1 MKVKSFI
8 FLICFLSVCQNLW
21 SKENVLTFSE
31 AMHKASGQ
39 NWDIRIA
46 DERVFKSLNAVGE
59 ARSVLFPQISASASQ
74 FRQTRDLSG
83 SGINI
88 PGPTFVGP
96 FNSFDARLKLT
107 QTLFDVGMF
116 ERLQALHAQSDE
128 AKSFSK
134 KNKED
139 IIALCAGL
147 FIEAY
152 RAQENVK
159 AQKSIFKLH
168 KKQFQ
173 IASRQLS
180 IGMIT
185 SGDWR
190 FVKSQF
196 SSAVHALV
204 QAIAF
209 KNQKFSDL
217 NVVLNFSSQHSL
229 VLVLDKNI
237 QVNALGSI
245 IDDNHPN
252 IALARLTM
260 EKSKRLK
267 AMEQAQYLPR
277 IEFVSNW
284 GPSGIDPNHFSETY
298 ALGVQASVPVFESG
312 ARQARIK
319 QAQSEVKINELNLK
333 KISAQTQ
340 ADVTK
345 AKEAIRAAVAQMR
358 NSDDVE
364 QWAWQQLK
372 EAVTSQGVGTV
383 SPVVFL
389 EKQAQWVTADD
400 QKSEAVAGYLLA
412 QINYAHALGRLSDL
426 VLMNKGDGH
435 REKK

>member
-1 MKVKSFI
+1 MRVK
-8 FLICFLSVCQNLW
+8 FLFFVFCFFSLSRNVW
-21 SKENVLTFSE
+21 SEEKVLTFSQ
-31 AMHKASGQ
+31 ALQRASEL

-46 DERVFKSLNAVGE
+46 DERIYQSLNSVVE
-59 ARSVLFPQISASASQ
+59 ARSVFFPQITATASQ

-88 PGPTFVGP
+88 PGPTLVGP
-96 FNSFDARLKLT
+96 FNSFDARFKLT

-116 ERLQALHAQSDE
+116 ERLQAMHAQSDE

-139 IIALCAGL
+139 ILAVCAGL

-159 AQKSIFKLH
+159 AQKSIFKLQ
-168 KKQFQ
+168 KKHFK
-173 IASRQLS
+173 IASRQLT

-185 SGDWR
+185 SGEWR
-190 FVKSQF
+190 MVKSQF
-196 SSAVHALV
+196 SLAVHALV
-204 QAIAF
+204 QSIAF
-209 KNQKFSDL
+209 KNEKLCDL
-217 NVVLNFSSQHSL
+217 KVVLNFEMTKN
-229 VLVLDKNI
+229 VLLALDKKI
-237 QVNALGSI
+237 QTNSLSMI
-245 IDDNHPN
+245 INGNHPN
-252 IALARLTM
+252 VELARLEL

-267 AMEQAQYLPR
+267 AMEQAQYLPK

-284 GPSGIDPNHFSETY
+284 GPSGIDPNDFSETY
-298 ALGVQASVPVFESG
+298 ALGVQASVPIFESG

-319 QAQSEVKINELNLK
+319 QAQSNVKINELNLK

-345 AKEAIRAAVAQMR
+345 AQEAIRAAIAQMR

-383 SPVVFL
+383 SPVIFL
-389 EKQAQWVTADD
+389 EKQSQWVTADD

-426 VLMNKGDGH
+426 VLTNKGESH